1 MMQQPHEWPV
11 RIYYEDTDMQGIVY
25 YANYLKYLERART
38 EFLRSKGFEQDELI
52 DEQGVVFAV
61 RAVQMDYLKPAKFN
75 DKLIVNS
82 IYEIINPLLVV
93 YNSLCKIKCKALADG
108 SVLDLIRRAYA
119 FGLNLAK
126 LDIRQEASRHTD
138 IISKIYKYKFKNKAS
153 VAKYVI
159 W

>member
-75 DKLIVNS
+75 DNLSVVTKIAELKRASLIFHQTIIRDDENR
-82 IYEIINPLLVV
+82 EIIN
-93 YNSLCKIKCKALADG
+93 KAIIKVACLDAQSMKVKAIPNQMIEQL
-108 SVLDLIRRAYA
+108 
-119 FGLNLAK
+119 
-126 LDIRQEASRHTD
+126 T
-138 IISKIYKYKFKNKAS
+138 
-153 VAKYVI
+153 
-159 W
+159 

>member
-52 DEQGVVFAV
+52 DDQGVAFAV

-75 DKLIVNS
+75 DNLSVVTKIAELKRASLIFHQTIIRDDENR
-82 IYEIINPLLVV
+82 EIIN
-93 YNSLCKIKCKALADG
+93 KAIIKVACLDAQSMKVKAIPNQMIEQL
-108 SVLDLIRRAYA
+108 
-119 FGLNLAK
+119 
-126 LDIRQEASRHTD
+126 T
-138 IISKIYKYKFKNKAS
+138 
-153 VAKYVI
+153 
-159 W
+159 